1 MKKPTV
7 KKKKRKISDAEF
19 DAALRKALE
28 QRNRDKVIAPPP
40 EEESPKEH
48 HFSEEFD
55 KKIMKMFDD
64 YQDQFIPHT
73 RNTMKKSWV
82 LAATFFIVLGITINA
97 GASKI
102 ARTRFAIGN
111 HPDHSEVNYEFPD
124 MSLAPK
130 EILEYR
136 EPDWGEEYEEI
147 GRVESKAYVII
158 RMLNKNT
165 NLQIKFSQLILS
177 FGERHVNT
185 EFADIEKTLLELK
198 NDKVAFSI
206 TESSEQLL
214 FWNDGEYY
222 YELQGDCEIKEL
234 IQLANTLKGY
244 DLD

>member
-147 GRVESKAYVII
+147 GRIENKMFVIT
-158 RMLNKNT
+158 RMLNINT
-165 NLQIKFSQLILS
+165 NIQISFSQMVFS
-177 FGERHVNT
+177 HAEPYMNT
-185 EFADIEKTLLELK
+185 EYADIEKTLLELK
-198 NDKVAFSI
+198 NGEIAYYLTDAN
-206 TESSEQLL
+206 EQFF

-222 YELQGDCEIKEL
+222 YILQGNCVINEL
-234 IQLANTLKGY
+234 LQLANTLKRY
-244 DLD
+244 DLK

>member
-147 GRVESKAYVII
+147 GRVENKVTSII
-158 RMLNKNT
+158 TMTKNNSDIQVSFT
-165 NLQIKFSQLILS
+165 QLIFS
-177 FGERHVNT
+177 HAEYYINT
-185 EFADIEKTLLELK
+185 EYTTIEKTVLKLK
-198 NDKVAFSI
+198 NGKVAYYLTDSN
-206 TESSEQLL
+206 EQLL

-222 YELQGDCEIKEL
+222 YALQGSCEINEL
-234 IQLANTLKGY
+234 LKLANTIETP
-244 DLD
+244 

>member
-147 GRVESKAYVII
+147 GRVESKTSVII
-158 RMLNKNT
+158 NMSKKNT
-165 NLQIKFSQLILS
+165 NLYIKFSQLILS
-177 FGERHVNT
+177 ISEPYINT
-185 EFADIEKTLLELK
+185 EYVDLEKDLLELK
-198 NDKVAFSI
+198 NGKTAYSLNDSGLRI
-206 TESSEQLL
+206 I

-222 YELQGDCEIKEL
+222 YELQGNCEIKEL
-234 IQLANTLKGY
+234 IQLANKLHIS
-244 DLD
+244 